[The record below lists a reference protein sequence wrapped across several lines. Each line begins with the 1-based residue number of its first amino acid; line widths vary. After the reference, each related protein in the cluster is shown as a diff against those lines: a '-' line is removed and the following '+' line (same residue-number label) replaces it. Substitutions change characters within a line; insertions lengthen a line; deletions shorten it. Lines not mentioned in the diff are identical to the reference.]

1 MQLKLSFSSAA
12 KLIVEVENR
21 FASARRSKYEYNN
34 SSLYIFGM
42 LSNLILITSHFF
54 NTSSIC
60 QKIDTY
66 QALRIHDS
74 DINILHLL
82 NTHKN
87 RPPEFCA
94 EKSTDV
100 SIDAIIICYCK
111 NYLGG
116 INSAIILVHSV
127 FNSSSDMILNTFS

>member
-21 FASARRSKYEYNN
+21 FASARRNKYEHNN

-42 LSNLILITSHFF
+42 LSNLILITSHFLIQVVYVRKLTLTKLLGF
-54 NTSSIC
+54 TILISTFFICSIRI
-60 QKIDTY
+60 KIDL
-66 QALRIHDS
+66 Q
-74 DINILHLL
+74 NFVQ
-82 NTHKN
+82 K
-87 RPPEFCA
+87 
-94 EKSTDV
+94 KGTDV

>member
-42 LSNLILITSHFF
+42 LSNLILMTLHFL

-60 QKIDTY
+60 QKIDAY

-74 DINILHLL
+74 DINILHFFNTQKIDLQNFVQKKAPTFPSMPSKIRVNRHILL
-82 NTHKN
+82 
-87 RPPEFCA
+87 PVLF
-94 EKSTDV
+94 
-100 SIDAIIICYCK
+100 
-111 NYLGG
+111 
-116 INSAIILVHSV
+116 
-127 FNSSSDMILNTFS
+127 SSSLE